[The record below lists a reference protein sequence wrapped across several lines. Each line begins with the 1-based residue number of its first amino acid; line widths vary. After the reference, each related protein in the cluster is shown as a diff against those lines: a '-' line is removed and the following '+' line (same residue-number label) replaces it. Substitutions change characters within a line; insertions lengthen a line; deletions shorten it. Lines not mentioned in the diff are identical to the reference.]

1 MAEPLCTKRT
11 VEMVGRYV
19 RIVDP
24 WVLDRMR
31 DEGLLTNRYAVG
43 LYVYENDPALFDE
56 VVAYHCR

>member
-1 MAEPLCTKRT
+1 
-11 VEMVGRYV
+11 MVGRYV